1 MGARVVGIDL
11 GTTNTLL
18 AWGDADGEPS
28 PHVFEIPQLVTRTE
42 IEARGLLPSC
52 LFAPIAGEV
61 EGDPFHGAPYVTGE
75 FARLRGAQVPGR
87 LIASAKSWLCHAGV
101 DRTAAILPWGSDDES
116 VPKVSPLEA
125 STRYLAHLK
134 TTYDAAHPDAPLATA
149 DVILT
154 VPASFDEGARE
165 LTLEAAARAG
175 LSVRLLEEPQA
186 AFYDC
191 MQRIG
196 PPGLEALIAR
206 AQGSAHAAHVLVCDV
221 GGGTTDL
228 SLIRVERGE
237 TGPAVSRIATG
248 HHLLLGGD
256 NMDLTLAHLC
266 EERLE
271 SKFDPGRFAQL
282 TAGCRA
288 AKERLLGAAAPDGVS
303 VTVLGHGSKLVGG
316 ALSTRLARAEVEQIV
331 LDGFFPPVAR
341 DARPQRIRG
350 ALVAFGLPYERDVA
364 ITRHI
369 AWFVARHVPEGT
381 RIDAIL
387 LNGGV
392 FRAPRITERVTQVV
406 SSWHEDGAP
415 PELLPHPD
423 PDFGVARGAV
433 AYGLALRGHGL
444 RIQGGAAHGYYVAL
458 GDESAKDANA
468 PRRAISVVP
477 RGTKEESTAV
487 ADGVRLALTVGRP
500 VRFDLFA
507 SDDARID
514 PAGAVVALDDEHF
527 RPLPPA
533 AVTFRAEDAKGELAV
548 VLEGKLTAIGTL
560 DLACVEVDPPSK
572 KPPRRFRLAF
582 QLRPPNA
589 LEAATARALSSPPTA
604 SLRGKRQ
611 DEAHELIERAFGK
624 PRPDASPRD
633 AKDLVR
639 ELERML
645 GERSTWT
652 TLDARTLYDAV
663 IAFARGRRRSADH
676 ERVFW
681 LLAGYCLR
689 PGFGDPNDAARVAR
703 LAALFPEK
711 LAFPEAQPRS
721 WQQFFI
727 AWRRVAAGLD
737 EAAQT
742 LILDTFEAFI
752 APSDRG
758 KKKPKKLKPEA
769 LDELLETLSALERL
783 PAQRRAELGGWIL
796 ERTWTD
802 RDPRLWAALGRI
814 GARAPAYASL
824 HHVVSAITAE
834 RWLDHLL
841 REKWDQVPTAARAA
855 LELARVTGDRAR
867 DVSERVRREV
877 EKRLAKLG
885 SKPEWVRAVREH
897 VPIEEADRA
906 AFYGEGLPQGLRLVE
921 ARRGD

>member
-1 MGARVVGIDL
+1 MSARVVGIDL

-18 AWGDADGEPS
+18 AWADAETPDRAPRIFA
-28 PHVFEIPQLVTRTE
+28 VPQLVTRTE
-42 IEARGLLPSC
+42 IEPRDLLPSC
-52 LFAPIAGEV
+52 LFAPSPGEI
-61 EGDPFHGAPYVTGE
+61 EGDPFHDAPYVTGE
-75 FARLRGAQVPGR
+75 FARQRGAQVPGR

-134 TTYDAAHPDAPLATA
+134 TTYDAAHPETPLGAA
-149 DVILT
+149 EVVLT

-175 LSVRLLEEPQA
+175 LNVRLLEEPQA

-196 PPGLEALIAR
+196 AAGLEALIAETP
-206 AQGSAHAAHVLVCDV
+206 AAHVLVCDV

-228 SLIRVERGE
+228 SLIRVERGDS
-237 TGPAVSRIATG
+237 GPVVSRIATG

-271 SKFDPGRFAQL
+271 TKFDPGRFAQL
-282 TAGCRA
+282 TAVCRA
-288 AKERLLGAAAPDGVS
+288 AKERLLGGHGEQAPEEAA
-303 VTVLGHGSKLVGG
+303 VTVLGHGAKLVGG
-316 ALSTRLARAEVEQIV
+316 SLTTRLARDEVERIV
-331 LDGFFPPVAR
+331 LEGFFPRVER
-341 DARPQRIRG
+341 DARPQRTRG

-369 AWFVARHVPEGT
+369 AWFVARHVTDGT

-392 FRAPRITERVTQVV
+392 FRAARIAERVAEVV
-406 SSWHEDGAP
+406 SSWRAHQERSA
-415 PELLPHPD
+415 LQVLPHPD

-433 AYGLALRGHGL
+433 AYGLALRGHGV

-458 GDESAKDANA
+458 GDGTKAV
-468 PRRAISVVP
+468 SVVP
-477 RGTKEESTAV
+477 RGTKEDVTAV
-487 ADGVRLALTVGRP
+487 AEGVPLALTVGRP

-507 SDDARID
+507 ADDARID
-514 PAGAVVALDDEHF
+514 PAGTVVALDEEHF

-533 AVTFRAEDAKGELAV
+533 AVTFRADERKDEKREIAV
-548 VLEGKLTAIGTL
+548 VLEGKLSAIGTL
-560 DLACVEVDPPSK
+560 DLACVESDPPEGK
-572 KPPRRFRLAF
+572 AARRFRLAF
-582 QLRPPNA
+582 QLRAPAVERERTTSIPP
-589 LEAATARALSSPPTA
+589 AT
-604 SLRGKRQ
+604 SLRGKKF
-611 DEAHELIERAFGK
+611 DAAHDLIDRAFGK

-633 AKDLVR
+633 VKDLVR
-639 ELERML
+639 ELERLL
-645 GERSTWT
+645 GERSSWT
-652 TLDARTLYDAV
+652 MLDARTLYDAL
-663 IAFARGRRRSADH
+663 IPLARSRRRTADH

-689 PGFGDPNDAARVAR
+689 PGFGDPNDTARVSR

-711 LAFPEAQPRS
+711 LAFVEGPRG

-727 AWRRVAAGLD
+727 AWRRVAAGMD

-742 LILDTFEAFI
+742 QIVDTFEAFV
-752 APSDRG
+752 APADRG
-758 KKKPKKLKPEA
+758 VKKPKKLKPEA
-769 LDELLETLSALERL
+769 LDDLLEMLSTLERL
-783 PAQRRAELGGWIL
+783 APQRRSELGSYIL

-802 RDPRLWAALGRI
+802 RDPRLWAALGRL
-814 GARAPAYASL
+814 GARVPAYASV

-841 REKWDQVPTAARAA
+841 REKWEQVPTATRAA
-855 LELARVTGDRAR
+855 VELARMTGDRAR
-867 DVSERVRREV
+867 DVAERVRREV
-877 EKRLAKLG
+877 EKRLVKLAA
-885 SKPEWVRAVREH
+885 KPEWIRAVREH
-897 VPIEEADRA
+897 VPVEESDRA
-906 AFYGEGLPQGLRLVE
+906 AFYGEGLPLGLRLMDE
-921 ARRGD
+921 